1 MSTPPSPFKLVSA
14 ALFQARDSLQGTTY
28 DRWRTLLKRFEN
40 YRGGI
45 DPMAD
50 QNANLDVLL
59 RFMEG
64 NVEQELTR
72 HGNLAHETA
81 GFQLHLHLSRLWVL
95 GTYEFLRTL
104 HVQVKQHNH
113 PVANCMRATNSKG
126 CGEASCVCCAI
137 GHLKNEAAL
146 IRMVLAKNEVANDIR
161 NPPLT
166 EAMRMQISIEPSRNP
181 PPVSKFLCEGECQLG
196 GTIAW
201 YVNDQRVGRHRVISR
216 LELSDRVLNGLNG
229 VEISSPH

>member
-28 DRWRTLLKRFEN
+28 DKWRTLLKRFEN

-59 RFMEG
+59 RSMEG

-81 GFQLHLHLSRLWVL
+81 GFQLHLHLSRLWGQANSRAFYAIHHRFPGGRWQGNL
-95 GTYEFLRTL
+95 GLL
-104 HVQVKQHNH
+104 V
-113 PVANCMRATNSKG
+113 
-126 CGEASCVCCAI
+126 
-137 GHLKNEAAL
+137 
-146 IRMVLAKNEVANDIR
+146 
-161 NPPLT
+161 
-166 EAMRMQISIEPSRNP
+166 
-181 PPVSKFLCEGECQLG
+181 
-196 GTIAW
+196 
-201 YVNDQRVGRHRVISR
+201 
-216 LELSDRVLNGLNG
+216 
-229 VEISSPH
+229 